1 MGRLDGQAAIV
12 TGGAQGIGGSCARR
26 LADEGAK
33 VLIADIDAAT
43 SEANVETIRRQ
54 GGVAESIRADLG
66 RHDDIKAM
74 IDRAT
79 QLWGRLDILVNN
91 AYSPAHGSGEGSALE
106 VTEEAWDV
114 GMALLVKSI
123 FLAVKYS
130 VPEMRKTGAGSILN
144 ISSVHGLLTA
154 PGKLVYEAGKS
165 ALIGVTRQM
174 ATDFGP
180 MGIRVNAICPGH
192 IVTER
197 LRAGWNENPSGE
209 RFFEDQYPLR
219 KLGKA
224 GGHSQRCGVPQFE
237 RGGVHHGPCPGSGRR
252 AHDTAPGRLRSAAGQ
267 LYARKPG
274 HPTPVLR
281 AQWGCWIGYVSALHR
296 PSYSEEK

>member
-26 LADEGAK
+26 LAEEGAK
-33 VLIADIDAAT
+33 VLIADIDSAA

-54 GGVAESIRADLG
+54 GGTAESIRADLG

-79 QLWGRLDILVNN
+79 ELWGRLDIVVNN

-114 GMALLVKSI
+114 GMSLLVKSI

-130 VPEMRKTGAGSILN
+130 VPEMRKTGAGSIVN

-192 IVTER
+192 IR
-197 LRAGWNENPSGE
+197 
-209 RFFEDQYPLR
+209 
-219 KLGKA
+219 
-224 GGHSQRCGVPQFE
+224 
-237 RGGVHHGPCPGSGRR
+237 HGTP
-252 AHDTAPGRLRSAAGQ
+252 PGRLE
-267 LYARKPG
+267 RKSVG
-274 HPTPVLR
+274 
-281 AQWGCWIGYVSALHR
+281 
-296 PSYSEEK
+296 

>member
-26 LADEGAK
+26 LAEEGAK

-43 SEANVETIRRQ
+43 SEANVETIRRP
-54 GGVAESIRADLG
+54 GGTAESIRADLG

-79 QLWGRLDILVNN
+79 ELWGRLDILVNN
-91 AYSPAHGSGEGSALE
+91 AYSPAHGGGEGSVLE

-123 FLAVKYS
+123 FLGAKYS
-130 VPEMRKTGAGSILN
+130 VPEMRKTGAGSIVN
-144 ISSVHGLLTA
+144 ISSVHGLLSA

-197 LRAGWNENPSGE
+197 LRAGWDENPSGE

-219 KLGKA
+219 KLGKPEDIA
-224 GGHSQRCGVPQFE
+224 NAVVFLSSDEAAFITGHALVVDGGLTIQLQEDFGVRQANYMRENP
-237 RGGVHHGPCPGSGRR
+237 
-252 AHDTAPGRLRSAAGQ
+252 DTRLP
-267 LYARKPG
+267 Y
-274 HPTPVLR
+274 
-281 AQWGCWIGYVSALHR
+281 
-296 PSYSEEK
+296 

>member
-26 LADEGAK
+26 LAEEGAK

-43 SEANVETIRRQ
+43 SEANVEAIRRQ
-54 GGVAESIRADLG
+54 GGTAESIRADLG

-79 QLWGRLDILVNN
+79 ELWGRLDILVNN
-91 AYSPAHGSGEGSALE
+91 AYSPAHGGGEGSALE

-123 FLAVKYS
+123 FLAAKYA

-154 PGKLVYEAGKS
+154 PGKLVYEAGKA

-180 MGIRVNAICPGH
+180 TGIRVNAICPGH

-219 KLGKA
+219 KLGKPEDVA
-224 GGHSQRCGVPQFE
+224 NAVVFLSSDEAAFITGHALVVDGGLTIQLQEDFGVRQANYMQENPE
-237 RGGVHHGPCPGSGRR
+237 
-252 AHDTAPGRLRSAAGQ
+252 TQ
-267 LYARKPG
+267 LPY
-274 HPTPVLR
+274 
-281 AQWGCWIGYVSALHR
+281 
-296 PSYSEEK
+296 

>member
-26 LADEGAK
+26 LAEEGAK

-54 GGVAESIRADLG
+54 GGTAESIRADLG

-91 AYSPAHGSGEGSALE
+91 AYSPAHGGGEGSALE

-123 FLAVKYS
+123 FLAAKYA
-130 VPEMRKTGAGSILN
+130 VPEMRKTGAGSIVN

-165 ALIGVTRQM
+165 AVIGVTRQM

-180 MGIRVNAICPGH
+180 MGIRINAICPGH

-197 LRAGWNENPSGE
+197 LRAGWNDNPSGE

-219 KLGKA
+219 KLGKPEDIA
-224 GGHSQRCGVPQFE
+224 NAVVFLSSDEAAFITGHTLVVDGGLTIQLQEDFGVRQANYMLEHP
-237 RGGVHHGPCPGSGRR
+237 
-252 AHDTAPGRLRSAAGQ
+252 DTQ
-267 LYARKPG
+267 LPY
-274 HPTPVLR
+274 
-281 AQWGCWIGYVSALHR
+281 
-296 PSYSEEK
+296 

>member
-26 LADEGAK
+26 LAEEGAK
-33 VLIADIDAAT
+33 VLIADIDVAT
-43 SEANVETIRRQ
+43 SESNVETIRSQ
-54 GGVAESIRADLG
+54 GGTAESIKADSG

-74 IDRAT
+74 IDRTT
-79 QLWGRLDILVNN
+79 QLWGRLDIIVNN
-91 AYSPAHGSGEGSALE
+91 AYSPAHGGGEGSALE
-106 VTEEAWDV
+106 VTEEAWDI
-114 GMALLVKSI
+114 GMAVLVKSI
-123 FLAVKYS
+123 FLAAKYA
-130 VPEMRKTGAGSILN
+130 VPEMRKTGSGSIVN

-197 LRAGWNENPSGE
+197 LRTAWNDNPSGE

-219 KLGKA
+219 KLGKPEDVA
-224 GGHSQRCGVPQFE
+224 NAVVFLSSDEAAFITGHALVVDGGLTIQLQEDFGVRQANYMLEHP
-237 RGGVHHGPCPGSGRR
+237 
-252 AHDTAPGRLRSAAGQ
+252 DTHLP
-267 LYARKPG
+267 Y
-274 HPTPVLR
+274 
-281 AQWGCWIGYVSALHR
+281 
-296 PSYSEEK
+296 

>member
-26 LADEGAK
+26 LAEEGAK

-54 GGVAESIRADLG
+54 GGTAESIRADLG

-79 QLWGRLDILVNN
+79 ELWGRLDILVNN

-219 KLGKA
+219 KLGKPEDVA
-224 GGHSQRCGVPQFE
+224 NAVVFLSSDEATFITGHALVVDGGLTIQLQEDFGVRQANYMRENP
-237 RGGVHHGPCPGSGRR
+237 
-252 AHDTAPGRLRSAAGQ
+252 DTRLP
-267 LYARKPG
+267 Y
-274 HPTPVLR
+274 
-281 AQWGCWIGYVSALHR
+281 
-296 PSYSEEK
+296 

>member
-1 MGRLDGQAAIV
+1 MPVG
-12 TGGAQGIGGSCARR
+12 
-26 LADEGAK
+26 LAEEGAK

-43 SEANVETIRRQ
+43 SESNVETIRSQ
-54 GGVAESIRADLG
+54 GGTAESIKADSG

-74 IDRAT
+74 IDRT
-79 QLWGRLDILVNN
+79 TELWGRLDIIVNN
-91 AYSPAHGSGEGSALE
+91 AYSPAHGGGEGSALE
-106 VTEEAWDV
+106 VTEEAWDT
-114 GMALLVKSI
+114 GMAVLVKSI
-123 FLAVKYS
+123 FLAAKHA
-130 VPEMRKTGAGSILN
+130 VPEMRKTGAGSIVN

-197 LRAGWNENPSGE
+197 LRAAWNDNPSGE

-219 KLGKA
+219 KLGKPEDVA
-224 GGHSQRCGVPQFE
+224 NAVVFLSSDEAAFITGHALVVDGGLTIQLQEDFGVRQANYMVEHP
-237 RGGVHHGPCPGSGRR
+237 
-252 AHDTAPGRLRSAAGQ
+252 DTQ
-267 LYARKPG
+267 LPY
-274 HPTPVLR
+274 
-281 AQWGCWIGYVSALHR
+281 
-296 PSYSEEK
+296 

>member
-1 MGRLDGQAAIV
+1 MGRLDGEAAIV

-26 LADEGAK
+26 LAEEGAK
-33 VLIADIDAAT
+33 VLIADIDAAS
-43 SEANVETIRRQ
+43 SEANVEAIRRQ
-54 GGVAESIRADLG
+54 GGTAESIRADLG

-79 QLWGRLDILVNN
+79 ELWGRLDILVNN
-91 AYSPAHGSGEGSALE
+91 AYSPTHGSGEGSALE

-123 FLAVKYS
+123 FLAAKYA
-130 VPEMRKTGAGSILN
+130 VPEMRKTGAASIVN

-219 KLGKA
+219 KLGKPEDIA
-224 GGHSQRCGVPQFE
+224 NAVVFLSSDEAAFITGHALVVDGGLTIQLQEDFGMRQANYMRENP
-237 RGGVHHGPCPGSGRR
+237 
-252 AHDTAPGRLRSAAGQ
+252 DTHLP
-267 LYARKPG
+267 Y
-274 HPTPVLR
+274 
-281 AQWGCWIGYVSALHR
+281 
-296 PSYSEEK
+296 

>member
-43 SEANVETIRRQ
+43 SEANVEAIRRQ
-54 GGVAESIRADLG
+54 GGTAESIRADLG

-91 AYSPAHGSGEGSALE
+91 AYSPAHGGGEGSALE

-114 GMALLVKSI
+114 GMSLLVKSI
-123 FLAVKYS
+123 FLAAKYA
-130 VPEMRKTGAGSILN
+130 VPEMRKTGAGSIVN

-165 ALIGVTRQM
+165 AVIGVTRQM

-180 MGIRVNAICPGH
+180 MGIRINAICPGH

-197 LRAGWNENPSGE
+197 LRAGWNDNPSGE

-219 KLGKA
+219 KLGKPEDVA
-224 GGHSQRCGVPQFE
+224 NAVVFLSSDEAAFITGHTLVVDGGLTIQLQEDFGVRQANYMRENP
-237 RGGVHHGPCPGSGRR
+237 
-252 AHDTAPGRLRSAAGQ
+252 DTRLP
-267 LYARKPG
+267 Y
-274 HPTPVLR
+274 
-281 AQWGCWIGYVSALHR
+281 
-296 PSYSEEK
+296 

>member
-26 LADEGAK
+26 LAEEGAK

-54 GGVAESIRADLG
+54 GGTAESIRADLG

-91 AYSPAHGSGEGSALE
+91 AYSPAHGGGEGSALE

-123 FLAVKYS
+123 FLAAKYA
-130 VPEMRKTGAGSILN
+130 VPEMRKTGAGSIVN

-165 ALIGVTRQM
+165 AVIGVTRQM

-180 MGIRVNAICPGH
+180 MGIRINAICPGH

-197 LRAGWNENPSGE
+197 LRAGWNDNPSGE

-219 KLGKA
+219 KLGKPEDVA
-224 GGHSQRCGVPQFE
+224 NAVVFLSSDEAAFITGHTLVVDGGLTIQLQEDFGVRQANYMLEHP
-237 RGGVHHGPCPGSGRR
+237 
-252 AHDTAPGRLRSAAGQ
+252 DTQ
-267 LYARKPG
+267 LPY
-274 HPTPVLR
+274 
-281 AQWGCWIGYVSALHR
+281 
-296 PSYSEEK
+296 